1 MMFLFAVPMLEG
13 FAIYLMPFM
22 LGNREMPF
30 PRLGQFSYFTFV
42 LGGLLFLS
50 SFFFGAVPDAGWFA
64 YVPLS
69 GDRYSPGLALDFWL
83 LGLGVAEVAA
93 IAAGVEIVI
102 AIARMR
108 APGMTIGRMPIFA
121 WAYLVTAVAIL
132 FAFTTL
138 LIASL
143 LLELDRKLGTQ
154 FFDPLAG
161 GSVLLW
167 QHLFWIFGHPE
178 VY

>member
-1 MMFLFAVPMLEG
+1 
-13 FAIYLMPFM
+13 
-22 LGNREMPF
+22 
-30 PRLGQFSYFTFV
+30 
-42 LGGLLFLS
+42 
-50 SFFFGAVPDAGWFA
+50 GWFA

-69 GDRYSPGLALDFWL
+69 GLEYSPGLALDFWL

-93 IAAGVEIVI
+93 IAAGVEIII

-108 APGMTIGRMPIFA
+108 APGMTLGRMPVMA
-121 WAYLVTAVAIL
+121 WAYLVTAVAII

-154 FFDPLAG
+154 FFVVEAG
-161 GSVLLW
+161 GNPLLW

-178 VY
+178 VYIQFIPAAGMVSMI